1 MNILIAGAS
10 GYVGTLLIK
19 KLAEEN
25 HNIKCI
31 SRSPKVIESRFPDL
45 NLTTYKGDLLSVQEG
60 NPSFED
66 IDVAYYLVH
75 SLSGGKDFPAQELK
89 CAQNFITAA
98 NAAKIPKVIYL
109 GGLANDQSELSKHL
123 KSRLEV
129 GAMLRSTNVICVE
142 LQASVIIGSGS
153 LSYEIMKNL
162 VERLPV
168 MLTPKWVSSMSQ
180 PIWIEDVLEYLA
192 QSAEIKFDDSA
203 ILQIGGPDVVT
214 YRQLMQIYANNR
226 NLKRIMMS
234 VPFLTPNLSSK
245 WLGLVTPVYARV
257 GKKLIESLKNDSVI
271 TKTNQLDSFDI
282 LPRGVNEAI
291 KNTMEMD
298 DTGPSESTW
307 YNSTSSSLVVKSH
320 QKSHSRKYILT
331 DIREKTVV
339 ANAQNAFKPINEIG
353 GQNGWYYANTL
364 WKIRGWIDLLVG
376 GVGIRRTRRNTKNY
390 IIGDAL
396 DWWRISDYIPD
407 TLVRLEAEMKVP
419 GKAWLQFEVIP
430 SGNKCTIRQ
439 TAGMETDNFIGLMYW
454 YGLYPLHALI
464 FKGMLDAI
472 SKKASRFQ
480 GSAQSLF

>member
-19 KLAEEN
+19 KLAKEN

-45 NLTTYKGDLLSVQEG
+45 NLTTYEGDLLSLKG
-60 NPSFED
+60 GSSAFED

-75 SLSGGKDFPAQELK
+75 SLSAGKDFPAQEFK
-89 CAQNFITAA
+89 CAQNFIKAA

-129 GAMLRSTNVICVE
+129 GAVLRSTNVICVE

-168 MLTPKWVSSMSQ
+168 MITPKWVSSMSQ
-180 PIWIEDVLEYLA
+180 PIWIEDALEYLT
-192 QSAEIKFDDSA
+192 QSAEIKFNSSV
-203 ILQIGGPDVVT
+203 IVQIGGPDVVT
-214 YRQLMQIYANNR
+214 YKHLMQIYADLR
-226 NLKRIMMS
+226 NLRRIM
-234 VPFLTPNLSSK
+234 VPVPVLTPNLSSK

-257 GKKLIESLKNDSVI
+257 GKKLIESLKNDSII
-271 TKTNQLDSFDI
+271 TKTNQQDSFEI
-282 LPRGVNEAI
+282 IPCGAEEAI
-291 KNTMEMD
+291 KNTMETD
-298 DTGPSESTW
+298 YIGSSESTW
-307 YNSTSSSLVVKSH
+307 YNSTSSSLIIKSH
-320 QKSHSRKYILT
+320 QKPHSHKYILT
-331 DIREKTVV
+331 DIREKIVV

-364 WKIRGWIDLLVG
+364 WKIRGWIDLLAG
-376 GVGIRRTRRNTKNY
+376 GVGIRRTRRNTQNY

-396 DWWRISDYIPD
+396 DWWRISHYIPD
-407 TLVRLEAEMKVP
+407 TLVRLDAEMKVP

-430 SGNKCTIRQ
+430 DGDRCTIKQ
-439 TAGMETDNFIGLMYW
+439 TAGMETDKFIGLMYW
-454 YGLYPLHALI
+454 YGLFPLHALI
-464 FKGMLDAI
+464 FKGMLGAI
-472 SKKASRFQ
+472 GKKASRGQ
-480 GSAQSLF
+480 DLT

>member
-45 NLTTYKGDLLSVQEG
+45 NLTTYEGDLLSLKEG
-60 NPSFED
+60 SPAFED

-75 SLSGGKDFPAQELK
+75 SLSAGKDFPAQEFK
-89 CAQNFITAA
+89 CAQNFIKAA

-129 GAMLRSTNVICVE
+129 GAVLRSTNVTCVE

-162 VERLPV
+162 VEKLPV
-168 MLTPKWVSSMSQ
+168 MITPKWVSSMSQ
-180 PIWIEDVLEYLA
+180 PIWIQDVLKYLT
-192 QSAEIKFDDSA
+192 QSAEIKFDSSV
-203 ILQIGGPDVVT
+203 IVQIGGPDVVT
-214 YRQLMQIYANNR
+214 YKHLMQIYAGLR
-226 NLKRIMMS
+226 NLRRIMIS
-234 VPFLTPNLSSK
+234 VPVLTPNLSSK

-257 GKKLIESLKNDSVI
+257 GKKLIESLKNDSII
-271 TKTNQLDSFDI
+271 TKTNQPKTFEI
-282 LPRGVNEAI
+282 IPCGVEEAI

-298 DTGPSESTW
+298 DAGSSESTW

-320 QKSHSRKYILT
+320 QNSHSRKYVLT
-331 DIREKTVV
+331 DIREKIVV

-396 DWWRISDYIPD
+396 DWWRISHHIPD
-407 TLVRLEAEMKVP
+407 TLVRLDAEMKVP

-430 SGNKCTIRQ
+430 DGDRCTIRQ
-439 TAGMETDNFIGLMYW
+439 TAGLETDNFIGLMYW
-454 YGLYPLHALI
+454 YGLFPLHALI

-472 SKKASRFQ
+472 GKKASRGQ
-480 GSAQSLF
+480 DLN